1 MTPPEKEKKGAGFF
15 SRMFSGGKSKAD
27 AANKA
32 EANSPAEP
40 SGASPSAPAT
50 APVTAP
56 AAAPA
61 VAPATA
67 PSAAE
72 TTPAG
77 SAPAPAVSHS
87 SAAAAL
93 QAAGF
98 GSPVTTYP
106 TAEPAAA
113 ANGSVS
119 AAGTTPEVSTAQP
132 TSTASSVAATEP
144 SAIPAPVPA
153 PTPEPAPPAA
163 RAAEPAPATAAATA
177 AELAPPAASPAA
189 PYYPAVAPATPAD
202 ASSSVAPAPVD
213 PSSSSAVPDASPATP
228 PRPSPSSMTPQKAS
242 TIKSDIVGMLSKRTG
257 LGLNLKSP
265 PRALSKEDALSVR
278 VHSSSPLVPSSVLVS
293 PVLRMHLVDSEL
305 GSPINPSGEATTP
318 LQTAPFDLS
327 RRLKSAYAA
336 DWEETLDVEEELGGL
351 LSNRAV
357 LLFELL
363 QPPPSFQFYDER
375 PDVFPGGRP
384 ARVAWG
390 FLKLLRTKDQK
401 PNFGRLQVQ
410 LYRWEEKA
418 PSALGALTRGPST
431 GATRESP
438 SDVAAAADAP
448 AVFVAYKSAIKTP
461 ASLRALY
468 PAHINVTVSASPRGD
483 VATALLA
490 GSRAMPKPLLL
501 AGPAGGLSG
510 GVKDDDDNFESRRP
524 SRRERIERE
533 RTLGG
538 GWRTAEARL
547 ARAPPEDHEEVSDK
561 LGRLPYET
569 LCYGMN
575 PRAAAAKAR
584 AATPTKETIVTPGG
598 TVKPTI
604 VKLPHAR
611 SRVDD
616 CEIPNGDGRTQPQVP
631 ASAREASLA
640 AFDAMG
646 RRLAAVFKEGSM
658 HTLKVFDCATGAI
671 LASFPGHG
679 AAVYDVSWEPE
690 LSSDAAE
697 RLGTVDFEQ
706 RPSRV
711 MTASADGAARIWT
724 VGAPEGANTGDAVAQ
739 HACECYGAVWHPLVP
754 DVVATAARDGGIR
767 LWRVPSIGG
776 SPPGGTTQAQIVAG
790 VAPSQGVAATA
801 MAFDKGGMRLF
812 VGFADGVVRENIV
825 EMKDEVS
832 LRPLRECKDTLG
844 EPVTCVRVAPN
855 DRKVLART
863 FADRIAAID
872 MVFFAATHS
881 FDCSGAG
888 AGARR
893 HRRSPAEMA
902 KHGATSHPLL
912 RFAVSPD
919 ARFVVAGT
927 PDGDARL
934 FDLDVGGVGVSLHA
948 ASAPP
953 GFAVNDV
960 SWSPGA
966 HCVAVAAA
974 GGGRPLRVVGYADG
988 REDVTP
994 PPRPKHAELLGK
1006 SSGGEM
1012 AARLKAQRVEAG
1024 FSTEERPR
1032 PVLPARLTP
1041 DAVREMLQRVR
1052 VDSARE
1058 RTAAL
1063 DDARRQRSSAAGSG
1077 SASASASAAGG
1088 GVMPASASTRFAA
1101 YQAQAASAQKEKENV
1116 ARGGLGFD
1124 PYAGDAKGKAPVA
1137 AGWGEGAP
1145 GGFGLGNEG
1154 F

>member
-1 MTPPEKEKKGAGFF
+1 M
-15 SRMFSGGKSKAD
+15 
-27 AANKA
+27 
-32 EANSPAEP
+32 
-40 SGASPSAPAT
+40 
-50 APVTAP
+50 
-56 AAAPA
+56 
-61 VAPATA
+61 
-67 PSAAE
+67 
-72 TTPAG
+72 
-77 SAPAPAVSHS
+77 
-87 SAAAAL
+87 
-93 QAAGF
+93 
-98 GSPVTTYP
+98 
-106 TAEPAAA
+106 
-113 ANGSVS
+113 
-119 AAGTTPEVSTAQP
+119 
-132 TSTASSVAATEP
+132 
-144 SAIPAPVPA
+144 
-153 PTPEPAPPAA
+153 
-163 RAAEPAPATAAATA
+163 
-177 AELAPPAASPAA
+177 
-189 PYYPAVAPATPAD
+189 
-202 ASSSVAPAPVD
+202 
-213 PSSSSAVPDASPATP
+213 
-228 PRPSPSSMTPQKAS
+228 
-242 TIKSDIVGMLSKRTG
+242 
-257 LGLNLKSP
+257 
-265 PRALSKEDALSVR
+265 
-278 VHSSSPLVPSSVLVS
+278 
-293 PVLRMHLVDSEL
+293 
-305 GSPINPSGEATTP
+305 
-318 LQTAPFDLS
+318 
-327 RRLKSAYAA
+327 
-336 DWEETLDVEEELGGL
+336 
-351 LSNRAV
+351 
-357 LLFELL
+357 
-363 QPPPSFQFYDER
+363 
-375 PDVFPGGRP
+375 
-384 ARVAWG
+384 
-390 FLKLLRTKDQK
+390 
-401 PNFGRLQVQ
+401 
-410 LYRWEEKA
+410 
-418 PSALGALTRGPST
+418 
-431 GATRESP
+431 
-438 SDVAAAADAP
+438 
-448 AVFVAYKSAIKTP
+448 
-461 ASLRALY
+461 
-468 PAHINVTVSASPRGD
+468 TVSASPRGD

-584 AATPTKETIVTPGG
+584 AATPVKETIVTPGG

-754 DVVATAARDGGIR
+754 DWWRRRRATEVFDCGACPRSATR
-767 LWRVPSIGG
+767 LPERRGRRG
-776 SPPGGTTQAQIVAG
+776 SSP
-790 VAPSQGVAATA
+790 VAPTRDVAATA
-801 MAFDKGGMRLF
+801 AAFDKGGYRLF
-812 VGFADGVVRENIV
+812 VGFADGMVREHIV
-825 EMKDEVS
+825 ELKDEAS

-844 EPVTCVRVAPN
+844 EPVACVRVAPN
-855 DRKVLART
+855 NRKVLART

-881 FDCSGAG
+881 FDCSGVG
-888 AGARR
+888 AAARR

-919 ARFVVAGT
+919 ARFVVAGN

-974 GGGRPLRVVGYADG
+974 GGGRPLRVVGYAEG
-988 REDVTP
+988 REDATP
-994 PPRPKHAELLGK
+994 PPRPKHAELLAT
-1006 SSGGEM
+1006 SSGREM

-1024 FSTEERPR
+1024 FSAEERPR
-1032 PVLPARLTP
+1032 PALPARLTP
-1041 DAVREMLQRVR
+1041 DAVREMLPR
-1052 VDSARE
+1052 A
-1058 RTAAL
+1058 
-1063 DDARRQRSSAAGSG
+1063 
-1077 SASASASAAGG
+1077 
-1088 GVMPASASTRFAA
+1088 
-1101 YQAQAASAQKEKENV
+1101 
-1116 ARGGLGFD
+1116 GGLGEGENGG
-1124 PYAGDAKGKAPVA
+1124 AGRRQETAVLRRRIVIRIRIRRGGGCHAGERLEVVRGVPGAGSLGAEGKGERR
-1137 AGWGEGAP
+1137 AGRARVRSVRRRREGESARRRGME
-1145 GGFGLGNEG
+1145 GGSAERAGGVRARQRGVLMYSSPRRDERCVTV
-1154 F
+1154 